1 MLKLVDEA
9 DAVDPTPAGRSWV
22 ALVERSTEA
31 GVAVALSAAGFDA
44 VTRSASVTGA
54 RSTLAMGAAESL
66 RFGAA
71 FCPMGAEGALL
82 RARTPSP
89 GLAGEGAAGR
99 VGAAGRAG
107 ATSVSTLRTAAST
120 GGAWAVTASVTVP
133 ATWST
138 AGCAGATTLTAA

>member
-1 MLKLVDEA
+1 MLMLADEA
-9 DAVDPTPAGRSWV
+9 DAVDPTPAGVVGRAGGAVDRS
-22 ALVERSTEA
+22 
-31 GVAVALSAAGFDA
+31 GVGGGAVGGGLRRGDKLGLSHRPALSL
-44 VTRSASVTGA
+44 A
-54 RSTLAMGAAESL
+54 RGVAESL

-89 GLAGEGAAGR
+89 ELAGEEAAGR
-99 VGAAGRAG
+99 MGAAGRAG
-107 ATSVSTLRTAAST
+107 ATTVSTLRTAAST
-120 GGAWAVTASVTVP
+120 GGVLTVTASVTVP